1 MTEAKRKSVEVLEE
15 AIALQIKKGNDYQN
29 SASRVRQADYYPHGI
44 NSILDTIN
52 AKVLRMF
59 SVIETM
65 EAGGSVNFESIEDSA
80 IDGINY
86 LSFLVS
92 YMRGEIDGQQPD
104 RDIFNKTGQ
113 QNRALIPTKFR
124 TQPVGNIIGVNK

>member
-1 MTEAKRKSVEVLEE
+1 MTENRRKSVEVLEE

-29 SASRVRQADYYPHGI
+29 AASKVRQADYYPRGI
-44 NSILDTIN
+44 NSILDTVN
-52 AKVLRMF
+52 AKVLRIF

-92 YMRGEIDGQQPD
+92 YMRGEIDGQLPD
-104 RDIFNKTGQ
+104 RDIFNKTNQ
-113 QNRALIPTKFR
+113 LNEALIPTKFR
-124 TQPVGNIIGVNK
+124 KATK

>member
-1 MTEAKRKSVEVLEE
+1 MAENKRKSVEVLEE

-29 SASRVRQADYYPHGI
+29 AASKVRQADYYPRGI
-44 NSILDTIN
+44 NSILDTVN
-52 AKVLRMF
+52 AKVLRIF

-92 YMRGEIDGQQPD
+92 YMRGEIDGQLPD
-104 RDIFNKTGQ
+104 RDIFNKTNQ
-113 QNRALIPTKFR
+113 QNQELIPTKFR
-124 TQPVGNIIGVNK
+124 KATK